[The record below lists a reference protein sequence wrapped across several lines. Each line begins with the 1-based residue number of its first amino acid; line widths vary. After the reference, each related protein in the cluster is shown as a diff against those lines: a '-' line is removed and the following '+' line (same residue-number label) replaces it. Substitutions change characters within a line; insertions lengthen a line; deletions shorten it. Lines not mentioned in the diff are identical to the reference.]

1 MLNNLSK
8 LESWTAEL
16 VVEGV
21 EFDDRTVGIAAQQ
34 LQPDW
39 PQGLHRISSFT
50 RGPSPPEVIKEVT
63 ESGFSIVVV
72 GGAVVVTVVVVIG
85 GFVFIVCCVALL
97 SLLVLSAGV
106 VLS

>member
-1 MLNNLSK
+1 M
-8 LESWTAEL
+8 ESWTAEL

-21 EFDDRTVGIAAQQ
+21 EFDDRTVGVAAQQ
-34 LQPDW
+34 LQDW

-72 GGAVVVTVVVVIG
+72 GGAVVVTVVVVIV
-85 GFVFIVCCVALL
+85 GFVFIVGCVALL
-97 SLLVLSAGV
+97 SLLLLFVGV
-106 VLS
+106 VLA